1 MRFKVKKAFFDKE
14 DGMKSYSENGI
25 YVNDDEKR
33 ISELVRRGFIDDK
46 NLDDSNE
53 TKADVKHV
61 GGGYYELP
69 NGEKVKGKDK
79 ALAALESGE

>member
-25 YVNDDEKR
+25 YVNDNEKR
-33 ISELVRRGFIDDK
+33 ISELVNRGFIDAK

-61 GGGYYELP
+61 GGGWYELP
-69 NGEKVKGKDK
+69 NGEKVKGKDE
-79 ALAALESGE
+79 ALAVFEGGE